1 MDISL
6 KQVSSLEKVTLSSYD
21 STKTI
26 KSKTLMKGE
35 TYSYQVAVKSSDNIM
50 FNVNIESELK
60 KYITVYKVKD
70 AIMDLCTYTDYVE
83 DDDYI
88 TKETGTMPDILM
100 PLETENN
107 YFKTSYSVDT
117 LWVKVDI
124 PYDVKIGEYPI
135 KITLTSDMRP
145 EEITLTSI
153 MNLEVTKA
161 KVSEQQITFTQWFH
175 TDCIANYHNVEVYSK
190 EHWDLIDKY
199 IHLASELGI
208 NMILTPIIT
217 PPLDTGIG
225 LRRTNVQLVEIKK
238 HGDTYSFDF
247 SKAKKWIEICNK
259 NNIKY
264 FEIAHF
270 FSQWGLK
277 SAPNIMVE
285 ENGKKD
291 YLFGWHVES
300 TDPMYKNF
308 LDQFLPQL
316 VKFLKEEE
324 IADRCYFHISDEPKP
339 AHIDKYKYAYN
350 LIKPHI
356 EGFKTIDALS
366 TYSFY
371 EEGYVDIPV
380 CSTNKINKF
389 LEHKLKNQW
398 TYYCCSQHTKVANR
412 FLSMPSYRNR
422 IIGIQLYKYDIKGF
436 LHWGYNFY
444 NSQYS
449 ICPINPYITTSANGG
464 FPSGDSFS
472 VYPVNNGVIPS
483 LRAVVFK
490 EALQDMEILRTLEK
504 YIGRDSVIKMIDE
517 EAGFDITFDNYPRC
531 DDYILNLID
540 KAENM
545 IKGFSD
551 KE

>member
-1 MDISL
+1 MNISV
-6 KQVSSLEKVTLSSYD
+6 KQVSSLEKVTLSSYENA
-21 STKTI
+21 KPI

-35 TYSYQVAVKSSDNIM
+35 TYSYQVSVKCSDNIM
-50 FNVNIESELK
+50 FNVDVESELK
-60 KYITVYKVKD
+60 DHIKVYLVKD

-100 PLETENN
+100 PIEKVNN

-117 LWVKVDI
+117 LWIKTDI
-124 PYDVKIGEYPI
+124 PIDIKEGNYPI

-145 EEITLTSI
+145 EQIVLTSQMI
-153 MNLEVTKA
+153 LEVTDK
-161 KVSEQQITFTQWFH
+161 KISEQQITFTQWFH
-175 TDCIANYHNVEVYSK
+175 TDCIANYHNVKVYSE

-199 IHLASELGI
+199 VHMASELGI

-225 LRRTNVQLVEIKK
+225 LRRTNVQLVDIKK
-238 HGDTYSFDF
+238 DGQNYTFDF
-247 SKAKKWIEICNK
+247 SKVKRWIEICNK

-264 FEIAHF
+264 FEISHF

-277 SAPNIMVE
+277 SAPNILVE
-285 ENGKKD
+285 ENGKSD

-300 TDPMYKNF
+300 TDPEYKNF
-308 LDQFLPQL
+308 LDQFLPEL
-316 VKFLKEEE
+316 VKFLKDEGV
-324 IADRCYFHISDEPKP
+324 ADRCYFHISDEPKP
-339 AHIDKYKYAYN
+339 EHIEKYKYAYN
-350 LIKPHI
+350 LIKSHI

-380 CSTNKINKF
+380 CSTNKIDRF
-389 LEHKLKNQW
+389 LEHNLPNQW

-422 IIGIQLYKYDIKGF
+422 IIGLQLYKYDIKGF

-472 VYPVNNGVIPS
+472 VYPVNNDVIPS
-483 LRAVVFK
+483 LRAVIFK
-490 EALQDMEILRTLEK
+490 EALQDIEICRTLEK
-504 YIGRDSVIKMIDE
+504 YIGRDNVIKIIDDA
-517 EAGFDITFDNYPRC
+517 AGFSITFDNYPKNA
-531 DDYILNLID
+531 DYIINLID
-540 KAENM
+540 KMENM
-545 IKGFSD
+545 IKEYSD